1 MNPGMGGQANAGAK
15 NNGLAQADDEFGE
28 ENDMDMNGR

>member
-1 MNPGMGGQANAGAK
+1 MNPAMGGQANAGGK

-28 ENDMDMNGR
+28 AEDMGMDG